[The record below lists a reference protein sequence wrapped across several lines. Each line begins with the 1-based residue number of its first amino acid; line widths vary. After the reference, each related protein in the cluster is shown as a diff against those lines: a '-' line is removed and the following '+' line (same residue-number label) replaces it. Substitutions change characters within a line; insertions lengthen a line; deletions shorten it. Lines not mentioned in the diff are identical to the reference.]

1 MVRSSIAATACS
13 ELTPPTQ
20 GSAFRRSDLD
30 FNCDDEEVN
39 MAERSPQTLAN
50 HVRLDPPF
58 HFFVLP
64 VFAISWILSVV
75 FLVRHF
81 GFLHCW
87 IAVVNTAI
95 LVAVIRFREYA
106 LKVQD
111 RVIRLE
117 ERLRLAALL
126 SESLCP
132 QIAKLSEG
140 QLIALRFASDE
151 EVPALVERTLS
162 TNLSRADIK
171 KAILHWRPDYW
182 RV

>member
-1 MVRSSIAATACS
+1 
-13 ELTPPTQ
+13 
-20 GSAFRRSDLD
+20 
-30 FNCDDEEVN
+30 

-58 HFFVLP
+58 HLFVLP
-64 VFAISWILSVV
+64 VFAISWIISVV

-81 GFLHCW
+81 CFLHFW
-87 IAVVNTAI
+87 IVIFNTAL
-95 LVAVIRFREYA
+95 LVAVVRFRQYA

-117 ERLRLAALL
+117 ERLRLATLL
-126 SESLCP
+126 PDSRRP
-132 QIAKLSEG
+132 HITKLSER
-140 QLIALRFASDE
+140 QYIALRFASDE

-162 TNLSRADIK
+162 ANLSPADIK
-171 KAILHWRPDYW
+171 KSIKSWRPDYW

>member
-1 MVRSSIAATACS
+1 
-13 ELTPPTQ
+13 
-20 GSAFRRSDLD
+20 
-30 FNCDDEEVN
+30 

-50 HVRLDPPF
+50 HMRLDPPF

-87 IAVVNTAI
+87 LVIFNTAI
-95 LVAVIRFREYA
+95 LVVVIRFRQYA
-106 LKVQD
+106 LRVQD

-117 ERLRLAALL
+117 ERLRLATLL
-126 SESLCP
+126 PEPLCP
-132 QIAKLSEG
+132 QIAKLSER
-140 QLIALRFASDE
+140 QFIALRFAADE
-151 EVPALVERTLS
+151 EVSALVEQTLS
-162 TNLSRADIK
+162 ANLAPADIK
-171 KAILHWRPDYW
+171 KAIKNWRPDYW

>member
-1 MVRSSIAATACS
+1 
-13 ELTPPTQ
+13 
-20 GSAFRRSDLD
+20 
-30 FNCDDEEVN
+30 

-50 HVRLDPPF
+50 HRRIDPPF

-64 VFAISWILSVV
+64 VFAITWIVSVV

-81 GFLHCW
+81 GFLHFW
-87 IAVVNTAI
+87 IVIFNTALI
-95 LVAVIRFREYA
+95 VGVIRFREYA

-117 ERLRLAALL
+117 ERLRLATLL
-126 SESLCP
+126 PDAMRP
-132 QIAKLSEG
+132 QVAKLSEG
-140 QLIALRFASDE
+140 QLIALRFASDQ

-162 TNLSRADIK
+162 ANLAPPDIK
-171 KAILHWRPDYW
+171 KAIKNWRPDYW